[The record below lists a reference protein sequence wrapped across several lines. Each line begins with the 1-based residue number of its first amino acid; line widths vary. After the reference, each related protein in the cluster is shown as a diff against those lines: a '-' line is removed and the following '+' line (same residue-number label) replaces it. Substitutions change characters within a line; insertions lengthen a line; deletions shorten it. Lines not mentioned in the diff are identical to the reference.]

1 MFRPLLTLLLA
12 LAICLPNPVVAAE
25 EYWEYTFRPG
35 DSLWRIAEK
44 YTTSINNWGELLRIN
59 SIEAAEDRTILPGT
73 RISIP
78 VSMLKQ
84 QPAPALVIALSG
96 AAYVVRAD
104 GEQAEITVGMELF
117 NGDRVVTG
125 EKQSLRMQFA
135 DKSELQV
142 LPNSEV
148 ILDKLSQF
156 EQTGMVDTRI
166 RLNSGRVKTWVEKQ
180 KPGNRYEIT
189 TPAAITAVRGTT
201 FRLSSDDSQVGRTE
215 VIEGNVAVSA
225 GEAEKDIKDGF
236 GIVAEE
242 GKSLPD
248 PVKLLAPPGISG
260 NLSADK
266 SKLQVSWMS
275 LKGAEFYRY
284 QLATDEKFDQVT
296 IYGSTKTSEIR
307 LDELSP
313 GQYYLRVRGV
323 DQFKLEG
330 LDSTIGSF
338 VIQEPVVKEF
348 SIWSIIIP
356 VGLLLIGL

>member
-1 MFRPLLTLLLA
+1 MFRPLLILIFA
-12 LAICLPNPVVAAE
+12 VAICLSNSVVAAE

-35 DSLWRIAEK
+35 DSLWKIAEK

-59 SIEAAEDRTILPGT
+59 SIEAAEDRTVLPGT

-84 QPAPALVIALSG
+84 QPAPALVIAVNG
-96 AAYVVRAD
+96 ATYVVRVD
-104 GEQAEITVGMELF
+104 GEQAELTVGTELF

-125 EKQSLRMQFA
+125 DRQSLRMQFA

-148 ILDKLSQF
+148 VLDKLSQF

-166 RLNSGRVKTWVEKQ
+166 RLNSGRVNTWVEKQ

-189 TPAAITAVRGTT
+189 TPAAITAVRGTS
-201 FRLSSDDSQVGRTE
+201 FRLSTDDSQVSRTE
-215 VIEGNVAVSA
+215 VTEGFVAVSA
-225 GEAEKDIKDGF
+225 GEAEKDVKDGF

-248 PVKLLAPPGISG
+248 PVKLLAPPEISG
-260 NLSADK
+260 NLSVDK

-296 IYGSTKTSEIR
+296 IYGSTENSEIR

-313 GQYYLRVRGV
+313 GQYFLLVKGV
-323 DQFKLEG
+323 DQNQLEG

-338 VIQEPVVKEF
+338 VIEEPIVLETT
-348 SIWSIIIP
+348 IWDIIVP
-356 VGLLLIGL
+356 VGLLLLAL

>member
-12 LAICLPNPVVAAE
+12 LAISLPNTVAAAE

-35 DSLWRIAEK
+35 DSLWKIAEK
-44 YTTSINNWGELLRIN
+44 YTGSVNNWGELLKIN
-59 SIEAAEDRTILPGT
+59 SIDQATDRTILPGT

-78 VSMLKQ
+78 VSMLKL
-84 QPAPALVIALSG
+84 QPAPAQVIAVNG

-104 GEQAEITVGMELF
+104 GEQAELTVGTELF
-117 NGDRVVTG
+117 SGDRVVTG
-125 EKQSLRMQFA
+125 ERQSLRMQFA

-180 KPGNRYEIT
+180 KPGNRYEIK

-201 FRLSSDDSQVGRTE
+201 FRLSSDDSQIGRTE

-225 GEAEKDIKDGF
+225 GDAEKAVNNGF
-236 GIVAEE
+236 GIVAQQ
-242 GKSLPD
+242 GKPLPD
-248 PVKLLAPPGISG
+248 PVELLAAPEISG
-260 NLSADK
+260 NLSADE
-266 SKLQVSWMS
+266 SKLQVSWMA
-275 LKGAEFYRY
+275 LEGAEFYRY
-284 QLATDEKFDQVT
+284 QLATDEKFDQVSVDGRT
-296 IYGSTKTSEIR
+296 EDSEIR
-307 LDELSP
+307 LDELLP

-323 DQFKLEG
+323 DQYGLEG

-338 VIQEPVVKEF
+338 AIQEPVVKEF

-356 VGLLLIGL
+356 VGFLLLAL

>member
-12 LAICLPNPVVAAE
+12 LAISLPNTVAAAE
-25 EYWEYTFRPG
+25 EYWEYTLRPG
-35 DSLWRIAEK
+35 DSLWKIAEK
-44 YTTSINNWGELLRIN
+44 YTNSVNNWGELLKIN
-59 SIEAAEDRTILPGT
+59 SMEQATDRTILPGT

-78 VSMLKQ
+78 VSMLKL
-84 QPAPALVIALSG
+84 QPAPALVIAVSG

-104 GEQAEITVGMELF
+104 GEQADLAVGLELF

-125 EKQSLRMQFA
+125 DRQSLRMQFA

-180 KPGNRYEIT
+180 KPANRYEIT

-215 VIEGNVAVSA
+215 VLEGNVAVSA
-225 GEAEKDIKDGF
+225 GDAEKDIKDGF
-236 GIVAEE
+236 GIVAEQ
-242 GKSLPD
+242 GKPLPD
-248 PVKLLAPPGISG
+248 PVKLLAPPEISG
-260 NLSADK
+260 NLSVDK
-266 SKLQVSWMS
+266 SKLQVSWMT
-275 LKGAEFYRY
+275 LDGAEFYRY
-284 QLATDEKFDQVT
+284 ELATDEKFNQVSVD
-296 IYGSTKTSEIR
+296 GSTENSEIR
-307 LDELSP
+307 LDELLP

-323 DQFKLEG
+323 DQYKLEG

-356 VGLLLIGL
+356 AGLLLLAL